1 MTRSGKNY
9 KVISSKD
16 SPRSEFHDE
25 LNLTGCEVSI
35 NHLKAGDS
43 VPFVHSHKQ
52 NEEVYIVLEGSGVLY
67 IDGEQTGEVE
77 IGSFP
82 YSRGP
87 GGVTSLKAN
96 PYTSVNEEDYTS
108 PFEYTG
114 ITDKINIYLPATDLN
129 IDKAVKKAFL
139 DD

>member
-16 SPRSEFHDE
+16 SPRREFHDE

-67 IDGEQTGEVE
+67 IDGEEFEVN
-77 IGSFP
+77 
-82 YSRGP
+82 
-87 GGVTSLKAN
+87 GGDILRIDPDGKRCFKAN
-96 PYTSVNEEDYTS
+96 SNSGLKYICIQCKANSLEQFSYGDGE
-108 PFEYTG
+108 
-114 ITDKINIYLPATDLN
+114 LN
-129 IDKAVKKAFL
+129 SEKPSWL
-139 DD
+139 

>member
-1 MTRSGKNY
+1 MTKSGKNY

-16 SPRSEFHDE
+16 SHRSEFHDE

-67 IDGEQTGEVE
+67 IDGDEFEVNSGDILRIDPE
-77 IGSFP
+77 GKRCFKASSNSDLKYICIQC
-82 YSRGP
+82 
-87 GGVTSLKAN
+87 KAN
-96 PYTSVNEEDYTS
+96 SLEQFSYGDGE
-108 PFEYTG
+108 
-114 ITDKINIYLPATDLN
+114 LN
-129 IDKAVKKAFL
+129 SEKPSWL
-139 DD
+139 

>member
-16 SPRSEFHDE
+16 SPRREFHDE

-67 IDGEQTGEVE
+67 IDGEEFEVN
-77 IGSFP
+77 
-82 YSRGP
+82 
-87 GGVTSLKAN
+87 GGDILR
-96 PYTSVNEEDYTS
+96 
-108 PFEYTG
+108 
-114 ITDKINIYLPATDLN
+114 
-129 IDKAVKKAFL
+129 IDPDGKRCFKKF
-139 DD
+139 

>member
-9 KVISSKD
+9 KVISSKN

-67 IDGEQTGEVE
+67 IDGEEFEVN
-77 IGSFP
+77 
-82 YSRGP
+82 
-87 GGVTSLKAN
+87 GGDILRIDPDGKRCFKAN
-96 PYTSVNEEDYTS
+96 SNSGLKYICIQCKAGSLEQFSYGDGE
-108 PFEYTG
+108 
-114 ITDKINIYLPATDLN
+114 LN
-129 IDKAVKKAFL
+129 SEKPSWL
-139 DD
+139 

>member
-67 IDGEQTGEVE
+67 IDGEEFEVN
-77 IGSFP
+77 
-82 YSRGP
+82 
-87 GGVTSLKAN
+87 GGDILRIDPDGKRCFKAN
-96 PYTSVNEEDYTS
+96 SNSGLKYICIQCKAGSLEQFSYGDGE
-108 PFEYTG
+108 
-114 ITDKINIYLPATDLN
+114 LN
-129 IDKAVKKAFL
+129 S
-139 DD
+139 

>member
-16 SPRSEFHDE
+16 RPRSEFHDE

-52 NEEVYIVLEGSGVLY
+52 NEEVYIVLKGSGVLY
-67 IDGEQTGEVE
+67 IDGEEFEVN
-77 IGSFP
+77 
-82 YSRGP
+82 
-87 GGVTSLKAN
+87 GGDILRIDPDGKRCFKAN
-96 PYTSVNEEDYTS
+96 SNSGLKYICIQCKAGSLEQFSYGDGE
-108 PFEYTG
+108 
-114 ITDKINIYLPATDLN
+114 LN
-129 IDKAVKKAFL
+129 SEKPSWL
-139 DD
+139 

>member
-16 SPRSEFHDE
+16 SPRRVFHDE

-67 IDGEQTGEVE
+67 IDGEEFEVN
-77 IGSFP
+77 
-82 YSRGP
+82 
-87 GGVTSLKAN
+87 GGDILRIDPDGKRCFKAN
-96 PYTSVNEEDYTS
+96 SNSGLKYICIQCKAGSLEQFSYGDGE
-108 PFEYTG
+108 
-114 ITDKINIYLPATDLN
+114 LN
-129 IDKAVKKAFL
+129 SEKPSWL
-139 DD
+139 

>member
-1 MTRSGKNY
+1 MTKSGKNY

-16 SPRSEFHDE
+16 SHRSEFHDE

-67 IDGEQTGEVE
+67 IDGEVFEVN
-77 IGSFP
+77 
-82 YSRGP
+82 
-87 GGVTSLKAN
+87 GGDILRIDPDGKRCFKAN
-96 PYTSVNEEDYTS
+96 SNS
-108 PFEYTG
+108 
-114 ITDKINIYLPATDLN
+114 DLKY
-129 IDKAVKKAFL
+129 ICIQCKAGSLEQFSYGDGELNSEKPSWL
-139 DD
+139 

>member
-35 NHLKAGDS
+35 NHLKTGDS

-67 IDGEQTGEVE
+67 IDGEEFEVNSGDILRIDPE
-77 IGSFP
+77 GKRCF
-82 YSRGP
+82 
-87 GGVTSLKAN
+87 KAN
-96 PYTSVNEEDYTS
+96 SNSGLKYICIQCKAGSLEQFSYGDGE
-108 PFEYTG
+108 
-114 ITDKINIYLPATDLN
+114 LN
-129 IDKAVKKAFL
+129 SEKPSWL
-139 DD
+139 